1 MRIRVAVSEVTALPR
16 LNLLSLELERV
27 KETTLCCCFPFEV
40 VLFVENVR
48 ARPLPLPRVLL
59 LDRCQYFH
67 PIVEQRVRLNVI
79 DDVEDELRGV
89 GGAIL
94 CLEEEP
100 LSIAQSVRII
110 LEH

>member
-1 MRIRVAVSEVTALPR
+1 
-16 LNLLSLELERV
+16 
-27 KETTLCCCFPFEV
+27 
-40 VLFVENVR
+40 
-48 ARPLPLPRVLL
+48 
-59 LDRCQYFH
+59 
-67 PIVEQRVRLNVI
+67 VI